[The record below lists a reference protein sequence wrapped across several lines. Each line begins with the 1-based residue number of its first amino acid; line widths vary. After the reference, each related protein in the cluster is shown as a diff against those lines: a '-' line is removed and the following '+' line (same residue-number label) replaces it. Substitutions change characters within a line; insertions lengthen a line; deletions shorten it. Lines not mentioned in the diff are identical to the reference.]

1 MITEPQPG
9 NMAPT
14 VDEHSITN
22 TVDDCLTSVTS
33 EYNLQVLAFAVTTAR
48 ETKTFVV
55 VIIFLTV
62 ITHR

>member
-1 MITEPQPG
+1 MITEHGTQ
-9 NMAPT
+9 A

-62 ITHR
+62 ITQR